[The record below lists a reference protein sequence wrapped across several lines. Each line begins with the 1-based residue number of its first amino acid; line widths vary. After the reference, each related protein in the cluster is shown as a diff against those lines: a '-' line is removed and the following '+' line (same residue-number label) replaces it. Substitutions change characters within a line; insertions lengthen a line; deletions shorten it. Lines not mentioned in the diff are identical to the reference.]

1 MRTDDAGRDER
12 PWLAHYDA
20 EVAPR
25 LEYPRIPIHRLLED
39 TAARQPGSPCVNFFG
54 RSFSYGAIRDLASR
68 VAAGARRLG
77 VRKGDRVALLLPN
90 SPQFLA
96 AYYGFL
102 SAGAVIVP
110 LNPLSTEKELTFY
123 LCDSGARTVVTI
135 PLFAKK
141 VASLQGTPVENLVV
155 SGLADFLPFPL
166 GLVQRLKESIQLRGV
181 THRGLVRFAGLVS
194 AAPQASKPEEPEEP
208 VDPDGMAVL
217 IYSGGTTGTAKGIML
232 SHYACVVNA
241 CQVVAWGHLD
251 KAARLL
257 AVLPLFHGFG
267 MSVTMNAP
275 ILGGAEIVLL
285 PRFNARDVV
294 RTIAKRRPTFL
305 IGVPTMFVALSN
317 LPDIERWNL
326 QSLDGIF
333 VGAAPLTQGVKEG
346 FESRTGA
353 RMIEGYGLTEVV
365 TACTANPYRGV
376 HKLGSVGIPFP
387 DVDARIAALDDGR
400 ELGAEE
406 QGEIQLRTPS
416 MMLGYFN
423 DPDETRRSIVDGWL
437 HTGDI
442 GYRDEDGYLYITD
455 RKKDLIIVGGFNV
468 FPREI
473 DEVIHKHPKVME
485 GIAVGLPDEYAGE
498 RIKAYVVLRDGETA
512 TEEELIAFFRQH
524 LVAYKVPSAVEF
536 RKELPKSMIGKILR
550 RTLREEDERS
560 RAAGGEGHARR

>member
-1 MRTDDAGRDER
+1 MSDDTRQPSR

-20 EVAPR
+20 EVAHS
-25 LEYPRIPIHRLLED
+25 LDYPRIPIHRLLDD
-39 TAARQPGSPCVNFFG
+39 TASRSPNSPCVSFFG
-54 RSFSYGAIRDLASR
+54 RRFTYGAIKELADR
-68 VAAGARRLG
+68 VAEGARSLG

-96 AYYGFL
+96 VYYGFL

-110 LNPLSTEKELTFY
+110 LNPLSTESELAFY
-123 LCDSGARTVVTI
+123 LNDSGARTVITI

-141 VASLQGTPVENLVV
+141 VASLQGTPVEHLVV
-155 SGLADFLPFPL
+155 TGLAEFLPFPL
-166 GLVQRLKESIQLRGV
+166 SLVQRMKEWSLLRGV
-181 THRGLVRFAGLVS
+181 SHRGLIRFSDLVARAPERS
-194 AAPQASKPEEPEEP
+194 APETPT
-208 VDPDGMAVL
+208 DPDEMAVL

-232 SHYACVVNA
+232 SHFACVVNA

-317 LPDIERWNL
+317 LKGIERWNL
-326 QSLDGIF
+326 KSLDGIF
-333 VGAAPLTQGVKEG
+333 VGAAPLTQAVKEG
-346 FESRTGA
+346 FEARTGA

-400 ELGAEE
+400 ELGPGE

-423 DPDETRRSIVDGWL
+423 NADETRDAIVDGWL

-442 GYRDEDGYLYITD
+442 GYRDEDGFFYVTD

-473 DEVIHKHPKVME
+473 DEVIHKHPKVRE
-485 GIAVGLPDEYAGE
+485 GIAVGLPDDYAGE
-498 RIKAYVVLRDGETA
+498 RIRAYVVLKDGESA
-512 TEEELIAFFRQH
+512 TEDELISFFRQQ
-524 LVAYKVPSAVEF
+524 LVAYKVPSEVEF
-536 RKELPKSMIGKILR
+536 RSELPKSMIGKILR
-550 RTLREEDERS
+550 RTLREEHERA
-560 RAAGGEGHARR
+560 RAAGGDDHARR

>member
-1 MRTDDAGRDER
+1 MQSDDAGRFPR

-20 EVAPR
+20 EVAHS
-25 LEYPRIPIHRLLED
+25 LEYPRIPIHRLLDD
-39 TAARQPGSPCVNFFG
+39 TAARSPEQPCVSFFG
-54 RSFSYGAIRDLASR
+54 RRFTYGAMKALADR
-68 VAAGARRLG
+68 VAAGARALG
-77 VRKGDRVALLLPN
+77 IRRGDRVALLLPN

-96 AYYGFL
+96 VYYGFL

-110 LNPLSTEKELTFY
+110 LNPLSTEKELAFY
-123 LCDSGARTVVTI
+123 LNDSGARVLVTI

-141 VASLQGTPVENLVV
+141 VASLPGASVETLLV
-155 SGLADFLPFPL
+155 SGLADFLPLPL
-166 GLVQRLKESIQLRGV
+166 SVVQRLKEWSQLRGIR
-181 THRGLVRFAGLVS
+181 HPGLVHFADFVARAPEQS
-194 AAPQASKPEEPEEP
+194 TPQAT
-208 VDPDGMAVL
+208 VDPDEMAVL

-275 ILGGAEIVLL
+275 VLGGAEIVLL

-317 LPDIERWNL
+317 LKGIERWNL

-333 VGAAPLTQGVKEG
+333 VGAAPLTQAVKEG
-346 FESRTGA
+346 FEARTGA

-387 DVDARIAALDDGR
+387 DVDARIAAIDDGR
-400 ELGAEE
+400 ELGPGED
-406 QGEIQLRTPS
+406 GEILLRTPS

-423 DPDETRRSIVDGWL
+423 APEETRRAIVDGWL

-442 GYRDEDGYLYITD
+442 GHRDEDGYLYITD

-473 DEVIHKHPKVME
+473 DEVIHKHPKVRE

-498 RIKAYVVLRDGETA
+498 KIRAYVVLRDGETA
-512 TEEELIAFFRQH
+512 TEAELIAFFRQH
-524 LVAYKVPSAVEF
+524 LVAYKVPSEVEF
-536 RKELPKSMIGKILR
+536 RRELPKSMIGKILR
-550 RTLREEDERS
+550 STLREEHERS
-560 RAAGGEGHARR
+560 RAVRGEGDARR

>member
-1 MRTDDAGRDER
+1 MQIDNAGLTPR
-12 PWLAHYDA
+12 PWLAHYDD
-20 EVAPR
+20 EVAHG
-25 LEYPRIPIHRLLED
+25 LEYPRIPIHRLLDD
-39 TAARQPGSPCVNFFG
+39 TAARTPDDPCVSFFG
-54 RSFSYGAIRDLASR
+54 RRFTYGAIKELADR
-68 VAAGARRLG
+68 VAEGARELG
-77 VRKGDRVALLLPN
+77 IRKGDRVALLLPN

-110 LNPLSTEKELTFY
+110 LNPLSTESELAFY
-123 LCDSGARTVVTI
+123 LNDSGARMLVTI
-135 PLFAKK
+135 PLFAGK
-141 VASLQGTPVENLVV
+141 VAAIPGTAVEHLVV
-155 SGLADFLPFPL
+155 AGLAEFLPFPL
-166 GLVQRLKESIQLRGV
+166 SLVQRVKEWSQLRGV
-181 THRGLVRFAGLVS
+181 RHRGLILFADLV
-194 AAPQASKPEEPEEP
+194 ARAPERSTPRPQ
-208 VDPDGMAVL
+208 VDPGEMAVL

-232 SHYACVVNA
+232 SHFACVVNA
-241 CQVVAWGHLD
+241 FQVVAWGHLSS
-251 KAARLL
+251 KARLL

-275 ILGGAEIVLL
+275 VLGGAEIVLL
-285 PRFNARDVV
+285 PRFSARDVV
-294 RTIAKRRPTFL
+294 RTIAKERPTFL
-305 IGVPTMFVALSN
+305 IGVPTMFVALGN
-317 LPDIERWNL
+317 LPGIERWNL
-326 QSLDGIF
+326 KSLDGIF
-333 VGAAPLTQGVKEG
+333 VGAAPLTQAVKEG
-346 FESRTGA
+346 FEARTGA

-365 TACTANPYRGV
+365 TACTANPYKGL

-400 ELGAEE
+400 ELGPGV

-423 DPDETRRSIVDGWL
+423 NPEETRRTIVDGWL

-473 DEVIHKHPKVME
+473 DEVIYRHPKVRE

-512 TEEELIAFFRQH
+512 TADELIAFFRQH
-524 LVAYKVPSAVEF
+524 LASYKVPSEVEF

-550 RTLREEDERS
+550 RALREDDERS
-560 RAAGGEGHARR
+560 RASGGEGHARR

>member
-1 MRTDDAGRDER
+1 MHCDDAGRFPR

-20 EVAPR
+20 EVAHS
-25 LEYPRIPIHRLLED
+25 LDYPRIPIHRLLAD
-39 TAARQPGSPCVNFFG
+39 TAARNPEHPCVSFFG
-54 RSFSYGAIRDLASR
+54 RRLTYGEIKALADR
-68 VAAGARRLG
+68 VAAGARALG
-77 VRKGDRVALLLPN
+77 VRRGDRVALLLPN

-96 AYYGFL
+96 VYYGFL

-110 LNPLSTEKELTFY
+110 LNPLSTENELAFF
-123 LCDSGARTVVTI
+123 LNDSGARVLVTI

-141 VASLQGTPVENLVV
+141 VASLPGASVDTLLV
-155 SGLADFLPFPL
+155 SGLADFLPLPL
-166 GLVQRLKESIQLRGV
+166 SVVQRLKEWSQLRGV
-181 THRGLVRFAGLVS
+181 RHPGLVHFADFVDRAPDRS
-194 AAPQASKPEEPEEP
+194 TPQAT
-208 VDPDGMAVL
+208 VDPDELAVL

-275 ILGGAEIVLL
+275 VLGGAEIVLL

-317 LPDIERWNL
+317 LKGIERWNL
-326 QSLDGIF
+326 QSLNGIF
-333 VGAAPLTQGVKEG
+333 VGAAPLTQAVKDG
-346 FESRTGA
+346 FEARTGA

-365 TACTANPYRGV
+365 TACTANPYRGK

-400 ELGAEE
+400 ELGPGED
-406 QGEIQLRTPS
+406 GEILLRTPS

-423 DPDETRRSIVDGWL
+423 DPDETRRAIVDGWL

-442 GYRDEDGYLYITD
+442 GHRDEDGYLYITD

-473 DEVIHKHPKVME
+473 DEVIHRHPKVKE
-485 GIAVGLPDEYAGE
+485 GIAVGLSDEYAGE
-498 RIKAYVVLRDGETA
+498 RIRAYVVLRDGETA
-512 TEEELIAFFRQH
+512 TEAELIAFFRQH
-524 LVAYKVPSAVEF
+524 LVAYKVPSEVEF
-536 RKELPKSMIGKILR
+536 RKDLPKSMIGKILR
-550 RTLREEDERS
+550 RTLREEHEGS
-560 RAAGGEGHARR
+560 RAVRGGGSAVR